1 MTAVLA
7 ADIGGTKI
15 LAALVEGG
23 RITARRMVA
32 TPRDAGPEQWTAALA
47 EAAQEWRGHYRGVG
61 IAVTGV
67 VTDGHWSA
75 LNARTLDIPKDYP
88 LARRMHDLM
97 GRHAVL
103 ANDAQAAAWG
113 EYTRGAGSGRDMAF
127 LTVSTGIGGGLVLGG
142 RLVRGNRGLAGSFGQ
157 LSDGGDRAED
167 TASGQWI
174 AAEAARLGHN
184 VDAPAVFSAAAEGEG
199 WAVALLDLSAARVAS
214 LCRNVIF
221 AADPEVIVLGGGVG
235 LAPGYL
241 ERVQRA
247 LDQIAPGY
255 GGALLPAAL
264 GPDAGVIGMAD
275 LVMEHDNRQEE
286 TK

>member
-32 TPRDAGPEQWTAALA
+32 TPRDAGPERWTAALA
-47 EAAQEWRGHYRGVG
+47 EAAQEWRGSYRGLG

-75 LNARTLDIPKDYP
+75 LNARTLDIPRDYP
-88 LARRMHDLM
+88 LARRMHDLT
-97 GRHAVL
+97 GSYAVL

-142 RLVRGNRGLAGSFGQ
+142 RLVRGHRGLAGSFGQ

-174 AAEAARLGHN
+174 AAEAARLGYPFE
-184 VDAPAVFSAAAEGEG
+184 APAVFKAAAEGED
-199 WAVALLDLSAARVAS
+199 WAIALLDLSAARVAA

-241 ERVQRA
+241 ERVQRT
-247 LDQIAPGY
+247 LELLVPGY
-255 GGALLPAAL
+255 AGALLRAAL
-264 GPDAGVIGMAD
+264 GPDAGVIGMAA
-275 LVMEHDNRQEE
+275 LVTEHNKRQED